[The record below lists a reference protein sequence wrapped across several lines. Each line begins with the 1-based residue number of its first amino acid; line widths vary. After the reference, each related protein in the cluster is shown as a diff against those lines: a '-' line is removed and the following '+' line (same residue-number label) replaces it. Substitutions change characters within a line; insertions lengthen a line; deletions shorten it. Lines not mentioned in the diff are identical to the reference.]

1 MSEREFKRDENL
13 ICDNCNR
20 NDFSLYDEVEKS
32 LSRKY
37 IEYDNCGHKICFHC
51 LELASV
57 GHRIFFKDINCTLCE
72 KIQREKEQKEYEER
86 KKEEEANMT
95 PEELEQRKKEM
106 DEIHNQNY
114 RILRIMNGC
123 FGFPI
128 I

>member
-13 ICDNCNR
+13 ICDDCN
-20 NDFSLYDEVEKS
+20 NKYCSAYDEVEKS

-37 IEYDNCGHKICFHC
+37 IEYDNCEHKICFHC
-51 LELASV
+51 LEDASV
-57 GHRIFFKDINCTLCE
+57 GHRILFKDIECIVCK

-86 KKEEEANMT
+86 KKEEEKNMT
-95 PEELEQRKKEM
+95 PEQLEQRKKEM
-106 DEIHNQNY
+106 DEIRNNNY
-114 RILRIMNGC
+114 RILRITNGC